1 MSSAR
6 IVVQTIAP
14 GAGGVAGY
22 RASESTNKPAQAE
35 PVAPLQ
41 IADVLVAQAVTP
53 AQIELKPEQAETF
66 ARARHRG
73 TLALRNIA
81 DVNKAKNPTVD
92 QAPRP
97 GTSINVVRYGVALSM
112 TTPKGPKGRP
122 NMKCRGNKPT
132 MRNFLVR
139 ALSFSAVAALTLNPA
154 LTPAVAN
161 DATPVPVSTGG
172 EAKVRFLSLG
182 IGKSVIID
190 LPREVKDVLVADP
203 KIANAVVRSA
213 QRAYIIGAAV
223 GQTNVV
229 FFDSAGQQV
238 AAYDI
243 AVKRDLNGVR
253 AALRQTL
260 PGIQI
265 EGIGEGVM
273 LTGSVSSPIEAQQA
287 ADLAARLVGGTDKVV
302 NSISVR
308 GRDQVMLKVN
318 VSEVR
323 RDIIKQMGVD
333 LSASMN
339 YGTAVVNFNN
349 SNPFTAYGRPLVSEN
364 GLGLAAITKG
374 LPTVT
379 ATMRAMES
387 AGVVRT
393 LAEPNL
399 TAISGESATFIAGG
413 EFPIPAGYSCD
424 PVTHVCTTQISYK
437 KFGISLN
444 FTPVVLTEGR
454 ISLRVMTEVSELS
467 NENSITLN
475 QAGNSLTVP
484 SIKTRRAETTL
495 EIPSGGSMAMAG
507 LIAEQTKQA
516 VNGLPGLDSLPILGA
531 LFRSQDFVNNQTEL
545 MVLVTPYVVRAVA
558 QKELSRPDDGFAPA
572 SDSQS
577 TLLAQ
582 INRIYGIAGR
592 VEPTGNY
599 QTNFGFI
606 ID

>member
-1 MSSAR
+1 
-6 IVVQTIAP
+6 
-14 GAGGVAGY
+14 
-22 RASESTNKPAQAE
+22 
-35 PVAPLQ
+35 
-41 IADVLVAQAVTP
+41 
-53 AQIELKPEQAETF
+53 
-66 ARARHRG
+66 
-73 TLALRNIA
+73 
-81 DVNKAKNPTVD
+81 
-92 QAPRP
+92 
-97 GTSINVVRYGVALSM
+97 
-112 TTPKGPKGRP
+112 
-122 NMKCRGNKPT
+122 MKCRAIKPA
-132 MRNFLVR
+132 MRTFLVR
-139 ALSFSAVAALTLNPA
+139 ALSFSAAAALMINPA
-154 LTPAVAN
+154 LAPVVAAE
-161 DATPVPVSTGG
+161 ATEAPVVVTGS
-172 EAKVRFLSLG
+172 AKTRFLPLG

-203 KIANAVVRSA
+203 KIANAVIRSA

-223 GQTNVV
+223 GQTNIV
-229 FFDSAGQQV
+229 FFDADGQQV

-253 AALRQTL
+253 AALRQAF

-265 EGIGEGVM
+265 EGIGDSVM

-287 ADLAARLVGGTDKVV
+287 GDVAARLTGGADKVV
-302 NSISVR
+302 NGVVVR
-308 GRDQVMLKVN
+308 GRDQVMLKVS
-318 VSEVR
+318 VAEVR
-323 RDIIKQMGVD
+323 RDIVKQMGID

-349 SNPFTAYGRPLVSEN
+349 TNPFTANSGALVPDN
-364 GLGLAAITKG
+364 GFSASSIVKG
-374 LPTVT
+374 LPSVT

-399 TAISGESATFIAGG
+399 TAISGESATFISGG
-413 EFPIPAGYSCD
+413 EFPIPTG
-424 PVTHVCTTQISYK
+424 VTCQTTTQGAIGNCVQTVTYK

-454 ISLRVMTEVSELS
+454 ISLRVMTEVSEIS
-467 NENSITLN
+467 TE
-475 QAGNSLTVP
+475 NSLTGGAGGTTIP

-507 LIAEQTKQA
+507 LIQEQTKQA
-516 VNGLPGLDSLPILGA
+516 VNGMPGVDSIPIFGA
-531 LFRSQDFVNNQTEL
+531 LFRSQDFVNRQTEL
-545 MVLVTPYVVRAVA
+545 MVLVTPYVVRAVS

-582 INRIYGIAGR
+582 ITRIYGVGGR
-592 VEPTGNY
+592 VEPVGSFPA
-599 QTNFGFI
+599 NFGFI

>member
-1 MSSAR
+1 MKFGEIQSAMR
-6 IVVQTIAP
+6 TVAA
-14 GAGGVAGY
+14 GA
-22 RASESTNKPAQAE
+22 
-35 PVAPLQ
+35 L
-41 IADVLVAQAVTP
+41 L
-53 AQIELKPEQAETF
+53 L
-66 ARARHRG
+66 
-73 TLALRNIA
+73 
-81 DVNKAKNPTVD
+81 
-92 QAPRP
+92 
-97 GTSINVVRYGVALSM
+97 
-112 TTPKGPKGRP
+112 
-122 NMKCRGNKPT
+122 
-132 MRNFLVR
+132 
-139 ALSFSAVAALTLNPA
+139 SAVAALTLGPLVPVVA
-154 LTPAVAN
+154 AESDKDPVTTSAIGPAVK
-161 DATPVPVSTGG
+161 T
-172 EAKVRFLSLG
+172 RFLALG
-182 IGKSVIID
+182 IGKSMIVD
-190 LPREVKDVLVADP
+190 LPRDVKDVLVADP

-229 FFDSAGQQV
+229 FFDADGQQV

-253 AALRQTL
+253 AALRQSM

-265 EGIGEGVM
+265 EGVGDSVL
-273 LTGSVSSPIEAQQA
+273 LTGSVSSPVEAQQA
-287 ADLAARLVGGTDKVV
+287 GEIAARLVGGAERVV
-302 NSISVR
+302 NSIAVR

-323 RDIIKQMGVD
+323 RDIVKQMGVD

-349 SNPFTAYGRPLVSEN
+349 SNPFTAFGRPLVSDN
-364 GLGLAAITKG
+364 GLNASSVLKG

-424 PVTHVCTTQISYK
+424 PVTRVCTTQIQYK

-444 FTPVVLTEGR
+444 FTPVVLSEGR
-454 ISLRVMTEVSELS
+454 ISLRVMTEVSEMS
-467 NENSITLN
+467 NDNAITLN

-507 LIAEQTKQA
+507 LIQEQTKQA
-516 VNGLPGLDSLPILGA
+516 VNGLPGLDQLPVLGA
-531 LFRSQDFVNNQTEL
+531 LFRSQDFINNQTEL

-577 TLLAQ
+577 TLLAR
-582 INRIYGIAGR
+582 INRIYGLVAR
-592 VEPTGNY
+592 VDTIGETQG
-599 QTNFGFI
+599 NFGFI